1 MKKSSILLILS
12 LFTITI
18 TSHAQSAVIPI
29 VVESNIEVYNDEG
42 ADILKGLEITAKIQN
57 SFENLNGVEIRGD
70 DANEDEGLFLLTFN
84 ISKVPESEWY
94 TLTYL
99 EMVNMNCEPD
109 NPDSE
114 SNVWALRDN
123 VHLVVENPLEVIESI
138 SIAFEEIR
146 VRPFLQIFNQE

>member
-1 MKKSSILLILS
+1 MKKSSLLLILS

-57 SFENLNGVEIRGD
+57 SFNNLNGVEIRGN

-109 NPDSE
+109 NPDSD
-114 SNVWALRDN
+114 SNVWALRN
-123 VHLVVENPLEVIESI
+123 NEHFVVSKPLEAIEILSKG
-138 SIAFEEIR
+138 FEEMR
-146 VRPFLQIFNQE
+146 VIPFMQMFNQ